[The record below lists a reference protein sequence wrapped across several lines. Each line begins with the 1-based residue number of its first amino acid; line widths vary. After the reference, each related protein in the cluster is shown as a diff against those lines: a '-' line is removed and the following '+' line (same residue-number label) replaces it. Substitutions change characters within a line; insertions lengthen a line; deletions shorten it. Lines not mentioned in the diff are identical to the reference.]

1 MADISKITTI
11 DGTTYNIKD
20 ETARANGKVSG
31 VKGSAESSYRTG
43 NVNLT
48 AANVGAVA
56 TSGNETVA
64 GNKTFSGTTVLSPA
78 STYTVSTG
86 TVIPANAAAIIQSP
100 IPKYLWHD
108 IIAFNR
114 AKVPKYYTSSDGT
127 TWTEATLEKRLFI
140 HKENWGSTTV
150 LNSTTK
156 AVKWEW
162 ISAGFYASS
171 AAWLVIG
178 IPYTATMAHFDLL
191 METSSDGGT
200 TWTSMFS
207 VENLYYNS
215 IPIWI
220 RIGGTMQNSLR
231 LTLSWNDASSS
242 TASLPICSIRCLTAR
257 WGNQGQGS
265 ELEYPYDWDAD
276 ANVLPFYNNSQS
288 LGSSSVKW
296 ANVYATSF
304 SGSGASLTALNGS
317 NISSGTVAAA
327 RIADLAAN
335 KITSGTFDTARI
347 PDLAASKITSGTIDA
362 ARLPTVSTTAAG
374 IMSAS
379 DKTKLDGLEN
389 PVAITNAEI
398 DAITG

>member
-1 MADISKITTI
+1 MADISKIKLPN
-11 DGTTYNIKD
+11 GTTYNIKD

-31 VKGSAESSYRTG
+31 VKGNAESSYRTG
-43 NVNLT
+43 DVNLT
-48 AANVGAVA
+48 AANIGAVA

-64 GNKTFSGTTVLSPA
+64 GNKTFSGTTILSPS

-108 IIAFNR
+108 ILAFNR
-114 AKVPKYYTSSDGT
+114 ARVPKYYISSDGS
-127 TWTEATLEKRLFI
+127 TWAESTLEKRLFI
-140 HKENWGSTTV
+140 HKENWGYSTI

-162 ISAGFYASS
+162 LNAGFYASS
-171 AAWLVIG
+171 SAWLVIG
-178 IPYTATMAHFDLL
+178 ITYTATIAHFNVL
-191 METSSDGGT
+191 METSTDSGA

-207 VENLYYNS
+207 SENLYYNS
-215 IPIWI
+215 VPVWI
-220 RIGGTMQNSLR
+220 KIGGTMQDSMR
-231 LTLSWNDASSS
+231 ITISWNSASAS

-257 WGNQGQGS
+257 WGNQGKGS

-304 SGSGASLTALNGS
+304 SGSGASLTNLNGS

-327 RIADLAAN
+327 R
-335 KITSGTFDTARI
+335 
-347 PDLAASKITSGTIDA
+347 
-362 ARLPTVSTTAAG
+362 LPAVSTTAAG
-374 IMSAS
+374 IMSAA

-389 PVAITNAEI
+389 PTAITNAEI